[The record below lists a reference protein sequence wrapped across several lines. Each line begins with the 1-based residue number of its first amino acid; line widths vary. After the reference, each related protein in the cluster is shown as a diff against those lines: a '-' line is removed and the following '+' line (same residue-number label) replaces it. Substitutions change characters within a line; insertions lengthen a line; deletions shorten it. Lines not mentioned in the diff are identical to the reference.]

1 MRKSLKR
8 RIIKKRRSH
17 KSWRRSSDLYFV
29 SNIKAYTHK
38 KLHFENSVIVHISTH
53 MCTYITCTYISICT
67 YISMVW
73 VTFPY
78 LTLCLHNSPSVVN
91 VSNKIY
97 TSINFLSFHPLCLLY
112 SPHLGFI
119 DITT

>member
-8 RIIKKRRSH
+8 RIIKKGDH
-17 KSWRRSSDLYFV
+17 
-29 SNIKAYTHK
+29 IKVGGEVLTFTLCPISKHILIRNYTLK
-38 KLHFENSVIVHISTH
+38 NSVIVHISTH